1 MLPNRFDPTW
11 LACHARTVA
20 KRSVRIATLRHP
32 ASSQVARPAIS
43 TPAIPNRVRKAGCRV
58 RAVADGL
65 VEKSFMRSAHLAG
78 KGGSL
83 NSLAPCGQLG
93 RIYMRLSPEDGH
105 PSYFPARQQ
114 QRSID
119 NPRAGCRLR
128 QYPTQHG
135 ACTINDQPVHGGSAL
150 AEPSSR
156 AADQRAKLG
165 AQRVP
170 RGGTVRSIS
179 RQYPALHG
187 HSSHL
192 GAVSSESR

>member
-1 MLPNRFDPTW
+1 MPPAGSARAAEPSWSHMARMSREHCGTVKCHTTAAFNR
-11 LACHARTVA
+11 AIA
-20 KRSVRIATLRHP
+20 KIGSDCRDL
-32 ASSQVARPAIS
+32 ASSGLKKPCSPAPAIS

-119 NPRAGCRLR
+119 NPRAGCRVR
-128 QYPTQHG
+128 HYPTQHG
-135 ACTINDQPVHGGSAL
+135 ACTIND
-150 AEPSSR
+150 
-156 AADQRAKLG
+156 
-165 AQRVP
+165 
-170 RGGTVRSIS
+170 
-179 RQYPALHG
+179 
-187 HSSHL
+187 
-192 GAVSSESR
+192 